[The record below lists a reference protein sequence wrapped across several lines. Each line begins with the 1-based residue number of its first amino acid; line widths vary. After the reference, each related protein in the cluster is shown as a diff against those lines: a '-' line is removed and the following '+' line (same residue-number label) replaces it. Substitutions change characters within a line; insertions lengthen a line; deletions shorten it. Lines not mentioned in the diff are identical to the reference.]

1 MTATPGSQYGALE
14 SLLHEIQVAETKLAS
29 FQGKQELCEGDSE
42 VGFLQEDINLL
53 RKPEGGLNVEDDG
66 GLHYY
71 LAVGQIEKEV
81 KELRNI
87 AEINRNS
94 IDGNKATIDSLQS
107 MLTDQR
113 EVVAALEKEL
123 GGDADK
129 ETSAVDENA
138 RKLNEKINL
147 NKLIL
152 SDLKASFRNLLS
164 SQMRTE
170 SLSLVLGTLWRKF
183 VAGGPAEAVAEVAAL
198 GCEVDTD
205 CLDQLSGAGIIKQEG
220 TEIRLVN
227 FSSE

>member
-42 VGFLQEDINLL
+42 VGFLQEEINLL
-53 RKPEGGLNVEDDG
+53 RKPELNVEDDG

-81 KELRNI
+81 KELRNL

-198 GCEVDTD
+198 GFEVDAD

-220 TEIRLVN
+220 AEIRLVN

>member
-81 KELRNI
+81 KELRNL

-205 CLDQLSGAGIIKQEG
+205 CLDQLSVAGIIKQEG
-220 TEIRLVN
+220 AEIRLVN